1 MCTCEEWKHRSNS
14 WSITESI
21 FAQGRAKGK
30 LGGVCWRSLSINF
43 IPSTQQEKGLIWVHL
58 LDIGVTLTEFHE
70 FWWLS
75 ISAGGYQKEN
85 QRRPTCHDYIE
96 IKTERVKLYNLEDSR
111 RRPLKAGP
119 HLAGWAVGRPRGGVG
134 RLPISTNQV
143 ESRGSCLHRLWGW
156 IIIVHLGR
164 FDPRAVVHPRGLY
177 IQSPWPLGE
186 TLIHSLFIHLRGFRE
201 ARATISIRAP

>member
-1 MCTCEEWKHRSNS
+1 MCTCEEWKYCSNS

-111 RRPLKAGP
+111 RQTLEAGA
-119 HLAGWAVGRPRGGVG
+119 HLAGWPVGRPKGGSRPTPHVNQSG
-134 RLPISTNQV
+134 WVSWILPPPPLRMNNYRPFRSV
-143 ESRGSCLHRLWGW
+143 WSEGCGS
-156 IIIVHLGR
+156 
-164 FDPRAVVHPRGLY
+164 
-177 IQSPWPLGE
+177 S
-186 TLIHSLFIHLRGFRE
+186 
-201 ARATISIRAP
+201 